1 MNEHHCCSQA
11 RMLLCISTNNSVELY
26 DWRLLQDLRAG
37 GRRIILSGTVKSYLW
52 SRNKTTDVIQYYTL
66 VLGNDCLGNTD

>member
-1 MNEHHCCSQA
+1 
-11 RMLLCISTNNSVELY
+11 MLLCISTNNSVELY
-26 DWRLLQDLRAG
+26 DWRSLQDLRAG
-37 GRRIILSGTVKSYLW
+37 GSRIILSGTVKSHSW